1 MFEFYFQKFIKPYWV
16 IVTFAIVSFFLATY
30 TTLTMPYLLRYF
42 LDVTLKARAADPSHY
57 ALFEVVRD
65 LVLLYTLKGVCFMTY
80 QMLLGRAG
88 TKFVIQLRESMFARV
103 MNLRLDYFDKNKRG
117 DVLSLFTNDL
127 LAIQQALTVGMIDF
141 MLETL
146 GLIALVGVMLWM
158 SWKLTLIAI
167 IVLPVIALATNAFK
181 NKLSHYGGRI
191 LEVQADVTELLHAF
205 VNGVK
210 IIRSY
215 VRENYELERF
225 RQTQKRVLIVFMK
238 MQKYRALLMSL
249 SEVLAMLGIVAILIF
264 GGSLIVNGELTVGY
278 MFAFLVYLITLP
290 VPVKKIVDAF
300 TALRLGLVAWERI
313 SFLYQQPLDVAS
325 GSADVI
331 FNGGRVEFCEV
342 SYGYSSEKV
351 LNEVSFLIEP
361 GEFFAV
367 VGPSGAGKSSLAALI
382 LRFADADSGE
392 ILVDGQNIVSYKR
405 DDYRQQIGYI
415 QQEAFLFSQTIADNI
430 RYGNFAASDADVVAA
445 AILANADEFI
455 QRLPEKY
462 QTNVGTYGAK
472 LSGGQRQRIALARAM
487 LKQPKLVVLDE
498 PTASLDSLS
507 EQQVFAA
514 IKNACQGITT
524 VLITHNYQLLSED
537 DKIICLDKGNIVE
550 TGTHKELLEKRGYY
564 YYLYNMRK
572 LVEKCED

>member
-30 TTLTMPYLLRYF
+30 ATLTMPYLLRYF

-524 VLITHNYQLLSED
+524 VFITHNYQLLSED